1 MLIVDSLDKSY
12 LGCLGTRLS
21 NLVVSRSG
29 ATRE

>member
-1 MLIVDSLDKSY
+1 MLSVDSLDKSY

-21 NLVVSRSG
+21 NLVVNHLG